1 MLLSASVA
9 RLCRRDYIRPR
20 QTTPD
25 HPRPNAYMKPS
36 YPTSGSQVRSLDSSE
51 ERQVSQ
57 GENRNCATSLQASH
71 PIRDYIRVLPGRRR
85 GSRSRLG
92 GEAHPSPVHNPPA
105 PLICL
110 QRGGSS
116 EAHNESLML
125 SSCRRVDRTG
135 VGHTCW
141 VGRLLLGHTVRQE
154 WWWVGSTGHY
164 EDSTGVRQ
172 PVDGVRPHSRFQIMC
187 GRCL

>member
-25 HPRPNAYMKPS
+25 HPRPNAYMKPP

-57 GENRNCATSLQASH
+57 GDRNCAISLQASH
-71 PIRDYIRVLPGRRR
+71 PIRDHIRVLPGRRR

-116 EAHNESLML
+116 EAHNACDFGGQSSGRGEQGWPVRSTVLSDRRLEEPGFHFAFSL
-125 SSCRRVDRTG
+125 DFD
-135 VGHTCW
+135 HA
-141 VGRLLLGHTVRQE
+141 
-154 WWWVGSTGHY
+154 
-164 EDSTGVRQ
+164 
-172 PVDGVRPHSRFQIMC
+172 PRFKHI
-187 GRCL
+187 LVA